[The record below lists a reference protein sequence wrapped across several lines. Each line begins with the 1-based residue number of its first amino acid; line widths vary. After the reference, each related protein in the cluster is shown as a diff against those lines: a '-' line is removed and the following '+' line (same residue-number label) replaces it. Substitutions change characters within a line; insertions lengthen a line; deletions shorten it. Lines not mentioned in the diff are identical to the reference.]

1 MGMTAFLRPSRAVP
15 APVAVGGRGDP
26 SDDELL
32 IDGQEE
38 VFSRTEVEL
47 GRIEH
52 GAGEDAEPAESTPVC
67 GPDRAG
73 PGGRPR

>member
-1 MGMTAFLRPSRAVP
+1 MGMTAFLRPSRAVS

-26 SDDELL
+26 SDEELL

-52 GAGEDAEPAESTPVC
+52 GAGEDAEPADPTPASA
-67 GPDRAG
+67 PDRAR
-73 PGGRPR
+73 PGVRPR